1 MGSFLYEQVS
11 CFIILILILTCVIY
25 IIRIFI
31 QVTEYEYDAPMEEH
45 YRASLFKSFNK
56 TLDDGYFPV
65 IVIDAINHKVAKMS
79 IIKYTLKL
87 DGFVV

>member
-1 MGSFLYEQVS
+1 MCYEN
-11 CFIILILILTCVIY
+11 L
-25 IIRIFI
+25 RIFI

-65 IVIDAINHKVAKMS
+65 IVIDAINHKVAKTS
-79 IIKYTLKL
+79 TI
-87 DGFVV
+87 

>member
-65 IVIDAINHKVAKMS
+65 IVIDAINYKVAKMS